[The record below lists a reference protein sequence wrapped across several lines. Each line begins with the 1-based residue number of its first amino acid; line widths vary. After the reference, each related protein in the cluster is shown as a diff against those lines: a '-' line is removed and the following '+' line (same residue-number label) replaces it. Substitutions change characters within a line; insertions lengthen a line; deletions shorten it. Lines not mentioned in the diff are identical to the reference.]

1 MTYQDGGV
9 TVTSWPPEIQP
20 ESWAAI
26 GTLRSILT
34 SIPGDP
40 FWKYSEGV
48 PPVVLKI
55 AKATGTAG
63 WRAPFVAEVDLRRVS
78 ELWARNPALVGLMI
92 YHLPNRVDALRR
104 ITTAALA
111 GKDRDVLKPFGYPCS
126 NSFVRLL
133 SKLRPDCCY
142 PRYFGDLRAAWRIPK
157 KRKLMQHLKCV
168 TRDVCCV
175 LDQPEEVI
183 NYALL
188 ERAARSLP
196 GHCEVEFA
204 LRMLGSEWRVSK
216 RAGPWPY
223 GKITYGSIYTAL
235 DRLHLERANAIP
247 FPLPPVDGTP
257 TIIPIQTAKTLW
269 EEGRKQR
276 NCAYSL
282 QEQVRSGTSYF
293 YKLYRPKCRCTLVL
307 DKKEDYWA
315 MSALHASQNNPPS
328 IQAVEEVMAWLR
340 NAYPMTDPADLDIRP
355 VHEDTEFD
363 EDEFMPTAP
372 PDDPDDPGPDM
383 PPGPDFPW

>member
-9 TVTSWPPEIQP
+9 TVTAWPPEIMP
-20 ESWAAI
+20 ESWATI

-34 SIPGDP
+34 SIRGDP
-40 FWKYSEGV
+40 LFQYSEDV
-48 PPVVLKI
+48 PPFVLHM

-63 WRAPFVAEVDLRRVS
+63 WRAPFIAEVDIRRVS
-78 ELWARNPALVGLMI
+78 ELWRRNPGLVALMA
-92 YHLPNRVDALRR
+92 YSLPGRIDAIRR
-104 ITTAALA
+104 ITKTALA
-111 GKDRDVLKPFGYPCS
+111 GKDRDILKPFGYPSS

-142 PRYFGDLRAAWRIPK
+142 PRYYQDLRAAWRNPK
-157 KRKLMQHLKCV
+157 KKRLLQHLPTV
-168 TRDVCCV
+168 NRDVCCV

-196 GHCEVEFA
+196 AHCDVEFG
-204 LRMLGSEWRVSK
+204 LRMLASEWRLSK
-216 RAGPWPY
+216 RPGPWPF
-223 GKITYGSIYTAL
+223 GNITYESIYTAQE
-235 DRLHLERANAIP
+235 RLHLERTNAVP
-247 FPLPPVDGTP
+247 FPSPPVEGTP
-257 TIIPIQTAKTLW
+257 SIIPIQTAKTLW

-276 NCAYSL
+276 NCAFSL

-293 YKLYRPKCRCTLVL
+293 YRVLRSKCRCTLVL
-307 DKKEDYWA
+307 DRKEDHWA

-340 NAYPMTDPADLDIRP
+340 NAFPMTDPADLDLRT

-363 EDEFMPTAP
+363 EDEFRPSAP
-372 PDDPDDPGPDM
+372 QDDPDDPGPDM

>member
-1 MTYQDGGV
+1 MTYKDAGV
-9 TVTSWPPEIQP
+9 TVTAWPPEVLP
-20 ESWAAI
+20 ESWAAF
-26 GTLRSILT
+26 GALRSILT
-34 SIPGDP
+34 SIRGEPL
-40 FWKYSEGV
+40 WEYCENV
-48 PPVVLKI
+48 PPVVLQI

-63 WRAPFVAEVDLRRVS
+63 WRAPFIAEVDVRRVS
-78 ELWARNPALVGLMI
+78 ELFERNPGLVALVA
-92 YHLPNRVDALRR
+92 YSLPGRIDAIRR
-104 ITTAALA
+104 IIKTALA
-111 GKDRDVLKPFGYPCS
+111 GRDKDILKPFGFPSS

-142 PRYFGDLRAAWRIPK
+142 PRYYQDLRAAWRIPK

-196 GHCEVEFA
+196 AHCDVEFG
-204 LRMLGSEWRVSK
+204 LRMLASEWRISK

-223 GKITYGSIYTAL
+223 GKISYDSIHPAL
-235 DRLHLERANAIP
+235 EKLHLERTNAVP
-247 FPLPPVDGTP
+247 FPPPPVEGTP
-257 TIIPIQTAKTLW
+257 TIVPIRTAKHLF
-269 EEGRKQR
+269 EEGRHQR
-276 NCAYSL
+276 NCSYSL
-282 QEQVRSGTSYF
+282 QEQVRTGTSYF
-293 YKLYRPKCRCTLVL
+293 YRVLRSKCRCTLVL

-315 MSALHASQNNPPS
+315 MSALITWQNNPPS

-340 NAYPMTDPADLDIRP
+340 NAFPMTDPADLDLRT

-363 EDEFMPTAP
+363 EDEFRPSAP
-372 PDDPDDPGPDM
+372 QDDPDDPGPDM